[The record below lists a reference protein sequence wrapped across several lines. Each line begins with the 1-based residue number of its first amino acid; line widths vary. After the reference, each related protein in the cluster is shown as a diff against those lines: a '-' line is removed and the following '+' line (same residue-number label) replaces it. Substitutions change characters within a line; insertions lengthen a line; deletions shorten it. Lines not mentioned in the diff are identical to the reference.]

1 MVKNLSENE
10 RLRQFLRRGAE
21 EMWNCRLP
29 IDSNLE
35 KGGGFKVVCR
45 AYQWSRFRSPAIISG
60 YGKCVVKKSH
70 IINLVPE
77 YRPVQQYFLPQQG
90 ILEDRA

>member
-10 RLRQFLRRGAE
+10 RLRQFLSRGAE
-21 EMWNCRLP
+21 EMWNCRFP

-45 AYQWSRFRSPAIISG
+45 ATYGAGFDPRRSYQDMGNAS
-60 YGKCVVKKSH
+60 
-70 IINLVPE
+70 
-77 YRPVQQYFLPQQG
+77 
-90 ILEDRA
+90 